1 MNTTLTPQPMMGMI
15 CYDNDDDDDDDD
27 DMIQWWW

>member
-1 MNTTLTPQPMMGMI
+1 MNTTLTPQPMMGTI
-15 CYDNDDDDDDDD
+15 CYDNDDDDDDD